1 MIHHI
6 SHIDLDGYAC
16 TYLVRYHTDVA
27 SDQLVQ
33 TNVDYDQLTQ
43 HLTDVLSAV
52 DPDDPLGELLIT
64 DLNLKPKDVSVLL
77 AYKDRYLHLM
87 LLDHHQNT
95 EEQVKRLTDTVSC
108 WLMLN
113 RDQSATKHVFDHLVR
128 TTSTDVVKRLVDI
141 VNAYDMFHV
150 EDLTAFALG
159 YTLNENF
166 MELNM
171 SLKGLATPK
180 AIRVLA
186 TVYLKAARY
195 RINNLYQEHLK
206 LTILPDTLDEGLK
219 MNVDIML
226 VGELEDLGIIL
237 PKESDRFLRVT
248 DNLPYTQRVGVLQ
261 AAIMIGPEGSASNY
275 LHEIGGVPVL
285 LSPERLPRGMLHHL
299 MYTMQTVDLHAIMTD
314 ATKGKVELRQHKL
327 KPHVNLGRIAQLWG
341 GGGHVG
347 AAGFHTQQG
356 WHSLEPKLVEI
367 LQQQLESKDDND

>member
-6 SHIDLDGYAC
+6 SHIDLDGYTC
-16 TYLVRYHTDVA
+16 TYLVRYHTDIT

-33 TNVDYDQLTQ
+33 TNVDYDELTQ

-95 EEQVKRLTDTVSC
+95 EEQMKRLTDTVSC
-108 WLMLN
+108 SLILN
-113 RDQSATKHVFDHLVR
+113 RDQSATRHVYDHLVR
-128 TTSTDVVKRLVDI
+128 ATSVGHVKRLVDI
-141 VNAYDMFHV
+141 VNTYDMFHV
-150 EDLTAFALG
+150 EDLTTFALG

-186 TVYLKAARY
+186 TAYLKAAMY
-195 RINNLYQEHLK
+195 RVNNLHQEHLD
-206 LTILPDTLDEGLK
+206 TPDTLDEGLK

-237 PKESDRFLRVT
+237 PNESDRFLRVT
-248 DNLPYTQRVGVLQ
+248 ENLPYTQRVGVLQ
-261 AAIMIGPEGSASNY
+261 AEIMVGPEGAAGNY
-275 LHEIGGVPVL
+275 LHEIEGVSVL
-285 LSPERLPRGMLHHL
+285 LSPERLPRGMLYHL
-299 MYTMQTVDLHAIMTD
+299 MYTLETVDIHVMMTNPD
-314 ATKGKVELRQHKL
+314 KGRVELRQHKL
-327 KPHVNLGRIAQLWG
+327 KPHVNLGQIAQQWE

-356 WHSLEPKLVEI
+356 WHSLEPKLVEVFRKQI
-367 LQQQLESKDDND
+367 QKKGNGDGL